1 MQSKLKLLACG
12 LTAAATALP
21 ALAQAEIT
29 VTPLALKA
37 AQDYQIQAR
46 YPEWSQAIEVGGF
59 DPVISDRTPTRQSR
73 LGPDGAG
80 PRLSVWMSDMT
91 ALPGQTVTLYA
102 QLDHADQGAPGLLDK
117 GAEPIKVDRVTAE
130 IIGEHS
136 GVIGDPVV
144 LEPGI
149 AIPPLNSNASP
160 IFSAQYTLPADKA
173 PALGQAESLMV
184 KTEAVLDGG
193 DLRRAAGGFV
203 YSNPAAR
210 LTGNI
215 TDRIVDGNL
224 VMAIEMEVLAPGR
237 IHMAGTAANDLGVPF
252 AVAQAAG
259 HFEPGIRTL
268 ELSFY
273 GLAFH
278 ERAIS
283 GPVTLSSL
291 ALTSANG
298 MPNAMAPLASDLH
311 VTKPVIAAQFSAL
324 PFNDPLKLEAA
335 ARALASVK

>member
-21 ALAQAEIT
+21 ALAQAEIS

-37 AQDYQIQAR
+37 AQDYQVQAR

-59 DPVISDRTPTRQSR
+59 DPVISDRSPTRQSR
-73 LGPDGAG
+73 MGPDGAG

-102 QLDHADQGAPGLLDK
+102 QLDNADKGAPGLLDK
-117 GAEPIKVDRVTAE
+117 GAEPIKVDSVSAE
-130 IIGEHS
+130 IIGEHTGS
-136 GVIGDPVV
+136 FGDVIVLRPAIQELPV
-144 LEPGI
+144 G
-149 AIPPLNSNASP
+149 NSSP
-160 IFSAQYTLPADKA
+160 IYSAQYTLPADKA

-184 KTEAVLDGG
+184 KTEAVLEGG

-252 AVAQAAG
+252 AVAQNAG

-311 VTKPVIAAQFSAL
+311 VTKPVVAAQFSAL